1 MEEDRSTFPLER
13 EVKIEYDSDNALR
26 AFITTYESLPCLWN
40 PSHPHYSKKPERKAA
55 LTMLQ
60 QIYVK
65 IKPGATQDDVRRKI
79 NTLRSN
85 YRKDLRRIEETKQ
98 SGGEVYIP
106 TSWVFHALKF
116 LDSLE
121 SEGDEESGSEQLG
134 KGLLPL
140 DVCIQSTTGQTPSVE
155 SEAPNYFSDQY
166 LLSRSP
172 SPEPPRKKF
181 TKVNRVA
188 KLNNL
193 LERTCS
199 QIESSPRG
207 IPTIARAWGEKL
219 EMLEPH
225 QRLLAEKA
233 INDVLFEAS
242 MGLLHR
248 NYTHEFMSSTNNP
261 PPCTSSGEFMLN
273 NPTQHSADGR
283 NYLG

>member
-1 MEEDRSTFPLER
+1 M
-13 EVKIEYDSDNALR
+13 
-26 AFITTYESLPCLWN
+26 SLF
-40 PSHPHYSKKPERKAA
+40 
-55 LTMLQ
+55 Q
-60 QIYVK
+60 
-65 IKPGATQDDVRRKI
+65 
-79 NTLRSN
+79 
-85 YRKDLRRIEETKQ
+85 
-98 SGGEVYIP
+98 
-106 TSWVFHALKF
+106 
-116 LDSLE
+116 
-121 SEGDEESGSEQLG
+121 
-134 KGLLPL
+134 
-140 DVCIQSTTGQTPSVE
+140 VCIQSTTGQTPSVE